1 MHLTPFHLMSM
12 LSTLLSPASSLRYS
26 AEKESD
32 AMNTITIFPENP
44 RAPTAQFRAVAG
56 EKQSVGAT
64 AGEAL
69 DALTAQLG
77 EPQVTTLVVVQ
88 PLQADAL
95 FTAEQQQRL
104 AELMTRWRA
113 ARDAGTPFPLEEQT
127 ELDALVAAELHAALQ
142 RSAAL
147 ARQLLP

>member
-1 MHLTPFHLMSM
+1 
-12 LSTLLSPASSLRYS
+12 
-26 AEKESD
+26 
-32 AMNTITIFPENP
+32 MNTITIFPENP
-44 RAPTAQFRAVAG
+44 KAAVTQFRAVAG

-77 EPQVTTLVVVQ
+77 EPQATTLVVVQ
-88 PLQADAL
+88 PQQADAL

-113 ARDAGTPFPLEEQT
+113 ARDSGTPFPPEEQA
-127 ELDALVAAELHAALQ
+127 ELDSLVEVELRAALQ
-142 RSAAL
+142 RSADL